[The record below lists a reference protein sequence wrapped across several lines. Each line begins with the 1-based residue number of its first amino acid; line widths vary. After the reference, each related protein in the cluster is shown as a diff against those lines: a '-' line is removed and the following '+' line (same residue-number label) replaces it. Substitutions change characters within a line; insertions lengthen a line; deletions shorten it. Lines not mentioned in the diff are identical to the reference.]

1 MDYITLIQLFDSTV
15 RLATPL
21 LLACLAM
28 IALCL
33 SASVM
38 WWKRRPSGSLG
49 VPQVP
54 TDWRIKRM
62 LLLMAVAAG
71 LFFPLVGL
79 SMLALAGVEL
89 AVHLRNRR
97 RLRMA

>member
-1 MDYITLIQLFDSTV
+1 MGQEFGLLNQIV
-15 RLATPL
+15 L

-54 TDWRIKRM
+54 TDWRIPRM